1 LPGKKEIKIEKKKS
15 KKGKV
20 KVDTQKKENKDI
32 TLKQID
38 LKVKQG
44 EFICVIGDVASGK
57 SSLLQAI
64 LGDMMLVQDD
74 DLSEFKNVK
83 EDAQKLAELRGKI
96 LDR

>member
-1 LPGKKEIKIEKKKS
+1 LPGKKEIKNEKKKS

-20 KVDTQKKENKDI
+20 KVDTPKKENKDI

-74 DLSEFKNVK
+74 DLSEFKKVK